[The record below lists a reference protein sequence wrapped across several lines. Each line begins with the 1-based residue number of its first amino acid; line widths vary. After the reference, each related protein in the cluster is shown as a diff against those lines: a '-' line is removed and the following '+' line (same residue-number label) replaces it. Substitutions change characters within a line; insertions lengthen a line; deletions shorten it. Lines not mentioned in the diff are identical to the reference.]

1 MADVETIKTQIRAA
15 FIAAPR
21 PPAGSLHMS
30 EQSEEASTL
39 LEADFAGHESWR
51 DLDAAFID
59 QAPAGFGTALSFFSD

>member
-1 MADVETIKTQIRAA
+1 VTAVAELETIKAQIRAA
-15 FIAAPR
+15 FVAAPR

-39 LEADFAGHESWR
+39 LEADFAGHENWR

-59 QAPAGFGTALSFFSD
+59 QAPPGSAPR